1 VRIITLFISV
11 FMGDAALAASQG
23 GSIGLSRLDFA
34 NTPAFHGVFESRVAR
49 SLGAESGSGVSAK
62 MRIAMWTSASMLPA
76 RPETLVAIQPSA
88 LPGVEALQPSE
99 TIIAET
105 VRSASLGERPP
116 THQLAKRERF
126 KRRVFLDPSEIE
138 DDGPSVLEY
147 QRHALSNRADLD
159 DAEPAGGDA
168 QPVFLGRPEHT
179 KRSDVEEDAQ
189 PSVLWRIFGALFS
202 G

>member
-1 VRIITLFISV
+1 
-11 FMGDAALAASQG
+11 
-23 GSIGLSRLDFA
+23 
-34 NTPAFHGVFESRVAR
+34 
-49 SLGAESGSGVSAK
+49 
-62 MRIAMWTSASMLPA
+62 MLPA

-99 TIIAET
+99 TITAET

-116 THQLAKRERF
+116 AHQSAKRERF
-126 KRRVFLDPSEIE
+126 KQRVFLGPPEIE

-179 KRSDVEEDAQ
+179 KRSDVEDDAQ
-189 PSVLWRIFGALFS
+189 PSVLWRILGALFLGDGQRPTAS
-202 G
+202 ATSCSRRLERRLVRGGSSALASNVRWG